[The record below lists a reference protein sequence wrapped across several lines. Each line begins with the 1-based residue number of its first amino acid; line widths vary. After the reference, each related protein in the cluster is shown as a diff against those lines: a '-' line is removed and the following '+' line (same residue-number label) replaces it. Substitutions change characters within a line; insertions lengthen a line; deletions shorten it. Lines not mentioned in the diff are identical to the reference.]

1 MAVQAMDW
9 SASHCT
15 PIAQQSAKIVT
26 ARAIQR
32 STHKRSDR
40 WLTRQFLERF
50 RNREIVSEMNDLVF
64 ITLVVTGFTVA
75 FLHAAIPTHWLPFV
89 VAARAQHWKKPKTLA
104 VTGVAGAGHVL
115 FTIALGVLVV
125 WGGMAIN
132 SRIGKAF
139 PVIAG
144 GALIALGL
152 FYLVRQIRSTGHSHL
167 FGSHSHY
174 KHEHHTHDHH
184 KHPHAFAHEHED
196 MDREDD
202 IATIRQRWSQRRS
215 DWVVIAGLFALLTF
229 SPCEAFLPV
238 FLIGAKYGW
247 IAFALLSAI
256 LAIGTVAGMVVF
268 TWVSLAGVEKLR
280 FRGLEKF
287 ESGILGGVLCLLGM
301 LIILFE
307 R

>member
-1 MAVQAMDW
+1 MAVA
-9 SASHCT
+9 AFGFT
-15 PIAQQSAKIVT
+15 PTTFGQSEVNGLA
-26 ARAIQR
+26 
-32 STHKRSDR
+32 KRSH
-40 WLTRQFLERF
+40 T
-50 RNREIVSEMNDLVF
+50 NREIVSEMNELVF
-64 ITLVVTGFTVA
+64 ITLVVSGFAVA

-132 SRIGKAF
+132 SRIGKVF
-139 PVIAG
+139 PLIAG
-144 GALIALGL
+144 GMLIALGL
-152 FYLVRQIRSTGHSHL
+152 FYLVRQIRGGTGHGHLFGGHSHDK
-167 FGSHSHY
+167 Y
-174 KHEHHTHDHH
+174 EHHSRDLHTQ
-184 KHPHAFAHEHED
+184 PHAQAHE
-196 MDREDD
+196 REHADD
-202 IATIRQRWSQRRS
+202 ISTIEQRWSHRRS

-247 IAFALLSAI
+247 IGFALLSAI
-256 LAIGTVAGMVVF
+256 LAIATVAGMVVF
-268 TWVSLAGVEKLR
+268 TWLTLAGVEKLK
-280 FRGLEKF
+280 FRALEKF
-287 ESGILGGVLCLLGM
+287 ESGILGGVLCLLGV

>member
-1 MAVQAMDW
+1 
-9 SASHCT
+9 
-15 PIAQQSAKIVT
+15 
-26 ARAIQR
+26 
-32 STHKRSDR
+32 
-40 WLTRQFLERF
+40 
-50 RNREIVSEMNDLVF
+50 MNDLVF

-125 WGGMAIN
+125 WGSMVIN

-184 KHPHAFAHEHED
+184 KHPHALAHEHED

-202 IATIRQRWSQRRS
+202 IATIRQWWSQRRS

-268 TWVSLAGVEKLR
+268 TWVTLAGVEKLR

>member
-1 MAVQAMDW
+1 MGHRPVVMTVAVEAFGFSRTTLGQA
-9 SASHCT
+9 
-15 PIAQQSAKIVT
+15 QVNGLAKHSNT
-26 ARAIQR
+26 
-32 STHKRSDR
+32 
-40 WLTRQFLERF
+40 
-50 RNREIVSEMNDLVF
+50 NREILSEMNDVVF
-64 ITLVVTGFTVA
+64 ITLIVTGFSVA

-89 VAARAQHWKKPKTLA
+89 VAARAQHWKRPKTLA
-104 VTGVAGAGHVL
+104 VTGLAGAGHVL

-139 PVIAG
+139 PLIAG
-144 GALIALGL
+144 SALIALGL
-152 FYLVRQIRSTGHSHL
+152 FYLVRQVRGAGHSHL

-174 KHEHHTHDHH
+174 QHDHH
-184 KHPHAFAHEHED
+184 SHDPHAQPEPHAHEPEHVD
-196 MDREDD
+196 QEDD
-202 IATIRQRWSQRRS
+202 IATIEERWSHRRS
-215 DWVVIAGLFALLTF
+215 DWVVIGGLFALLTF

-247 IAFALLSAI
+247 IGFALLSAI

-268 TWVSLAGVEKLR
+268 TWLTLAGMQKLK
-280 FRGLEKF
+280 FRALEEF
-287 ESGILGGVLCLLGM
+287 ESGILGGVLCLLGV

>member
-9 SASHCT
+9 SANHCT

-32 STHKRSDR
+32 STNKRSDR

-75 FLHAAIPTHWLPFV
+75 FLHAAIPT
-89 VAARAQHWKKPKTLA
+89 
-104 VTGVAGAGHVL
+104 
-115 FTIALGVLVV
+115 
-125 WGGMAIN
+125 
-132 SRIGKAF
+132 
-139 PVIAG
+139 
-144 GALIALGL
+144 L

-268 TWVSLAGVEKLR
+268 TWVTLAGVEKLR